1 MEPQVAEATPEAE
14 EQVEP
19 QVAEAIPEAEEQVE
33 SQVAQVVPESILG
46 DNQSLGLENLSNQN
60 EINLSSPSIT
70 QQLEGVDQLQTLSE
84 FEVED
89 TNILDETESEGV
101 EDASEEEINEIEEE
115 EEEVQVASAE
125 DSPTLAQEESLG
137 LGENNQM
144 LSSSLSPVSS
154 SILMPVSSSGNL
166 NLVSNNF
173 SIVSSLGNLSSVSG
187 SISLLGDTNLQ
198 DTILETSD
206 FEATDS
212 ETDVATDEGYIEYTS
227 LNNSDESQTNN

>member
-1 MEPQVAEATPEAE
+1 M
-14 EQVEP
+14 
-19 QVAEAIPEAEEQVE
+19 E

-46 DNQSLGLENLSNQN
+46 DNQSLGIENLSNQN
-60 EINLSSPSIT
+60 EINISSPSIT
-70 QQLEGVDQLQTLSE
+70 QQLEGVDKLQTLSE
-84 FEVED
+84 FEAED

-125 DSPTLAQEESLG
+125 DSPTLVQEEDLG
-137 LGENNQM
+137 LGENNQI
-144 LSSSLSPVSS
+144 LSSTLSPVSS
-154 SILMPVSSSGNL
+154 SIFTPVSSTGNL
-166 NLVSNNF
+166 NLASNNF
-173 SIVSSLGNLSSVSG
+173 SSVSSLGNLSPVSG

-198 DTILETSD
+198 DTILETSA

-227 LNNSDESQTNN
+227 LNNSDESQTNNINNDESR